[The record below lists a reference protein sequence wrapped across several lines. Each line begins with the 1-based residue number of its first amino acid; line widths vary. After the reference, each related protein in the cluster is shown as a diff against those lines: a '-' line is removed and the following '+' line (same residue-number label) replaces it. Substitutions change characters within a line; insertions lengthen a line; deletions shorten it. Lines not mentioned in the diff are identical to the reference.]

1 MEFNAFTAGI
11 DPGGLR
17 NKDEIRILL
26 CYILS
31 SVGAPLSKT
40 DIVNIIQ
47 ENGLANYFET
57 ADALAELTERGS
69 IVHLEGTELYTAS
82 DTTHIIA
89 KQLDTALPASV
100 RTHALQ
106 AALNLLA
113 RAKREQENQVEIV
126 KTDLGY
132 NVICHISG
140 GEMELMSFQLYVPDY
155 KQAELVKKN
164 FQAHPE
170 IVYQVMLALV
180 TDQDSLGDL
189 LKDLKKG

>member
-31 SVGAPLSKT
+31 SVGAPLSKN

-69 IVHLEGTELYTAS
+69 IVHLEGTELYTAG
-82 DTTHIIA
+82 DTARIIA

-164 FQAHPE
+164 FQTHPE

-180 TDQDSLGDL
+180 TDQDSLSDL